1 MPRFEEKDF
10 SEIRTKGIWKR
21 LLGYAL
27 KEKKILTVG
36 LLEMALV
43 AACDVV
49 FPLMTRYSI
58 NNFIVP
64 GTSEGLPF
72 FALLYVLLVGASS
85 FGVYGFI
92 KNSGLLE
99 MQVSYAIRRDA
110 FHKLQQL
117 SFSYY
122 DTMAVGHIMSR
133 MVSDVVRLS
142 ELMAWS
148 MTDIVFAAVS
158 IVGFV
163 GVMFSLNFRLALM
176 VLVIVVPIAILS
188 NILQKL
194 ILKYQRQVRRVN
206 SKITAAYN
214 EGIAG
219 AVTTKTLD
227 REEESSAEFRELT
240 GEMRRTSIRSATVG
254 ALMMPMVMFFGSI
267 GSAIAL
273 WQGGSMVEVI
283 SFGTLS
289 AFISYSTQLFDP
301 ILTIVRIIGDFQS
314 ARAAAERV
322 FALLD
327 EPCEITDTPEVIAE
341 YGTEFAPKTEN
352 WPPIR
357 GDIEFRDVSFA
368 YKNSSPLFTH
378 FNLKVRAGEN
388 IAIVG
393 ETGAGKS
400 SLVNLVCRFY
410 EPTAGELLIDG
421 VDYRKRSMLWLQKS
435 LGYVLQTP
443 HLFSGSIAD
452 NIRYARPDASMEEVK
467 AAAALIGADG
477 FIERLEKGYETDVGE
492 GGTLLST
499 GQKQLVSF
507 ARVVLAD
514 PRIFVLDEATS
525 SIDTETEA
533 VIQNAITKVL
543 AGRTSFIIAHRL
555 STIRHADRILVVSAG
570 KVVESGTH
578 EELIAA
584 KGQYYKLYTV
594 QSSREREQELL
605 DGAE

>member
-64 GTSEGLPF
+64 STSEGLPF

-133 MVSDVVRLS
+133 MVSDVARLS

-555 STIRHADRILVVSAG
+555 STIRHATASWWSAP
-570 KVVESGTH
+570 
-578 EELIAA
+578 ARWW
-584 KGQYYKLYTV
+584 
-594 QSSREREQELL
+594 SRAPMRS
-605 DGAE
+605 

>member
-133 MVSDVVRLS
+133 MVSDVARLS

-410 EPTAGELLIDG
+410 EPTACELLIDG

>member
-133 MVSDVVRLS
+133 MVSDVARLS

-605 DGAE
+605 DGSE

>member
-133 MVSDVVRLS
+133 MVSDVARLS

-227 REEESSAEFRELT
+227 REEKSSAEFRELT

>member
-133 MVSDVVRLS
+133 MVSDVARLS

-341 YGTEFAPKTEN
+341 YGTEFSPKTEN

-605 DGAE
+605 DGSE

>member
-133 MVSDVVRLS
+133 MVSDVARLS

-214 EGIAG
+214 EGVAG

>member
-10 SEIRTKGIWKR
+10 SEIRTKGNWKR

-133 MVSDVVRLS
+133 MVSDVARLS

>member
-133 MVSDVVRLS
+133 MVSDVARLS

-327 EPCEITDTPEVIAE
+327 EPCEITDTPEVIDE

-452 NIRYARPDASMEEVK
+452 NIRYASPDASMEEVK

-533 VIQNAITKVL
+533 IIQNAITKVL

>member
-133 MVSDVVRLS
+133 MVSDVARLS

-327 EPCEITDTPEVIAE
+327 EPCEITDTPEVIDE

>member
-133 MVSDVVRLS
+133 MVSDVARLS

-555 STIRHADRILVVSAG
+555 STIRHATASWWSAP
-570 KVVESGTH
+570 
-578 EELIAA
+578 ARWW
-584 KGQYYKLYTV
+584 
-594 QSSREREQELL
+594 SRAPMRS
-605 DGAE
+605 

>member
-133 MVSDVVRLS
+133 MVSDVARLS

-452 NIRYARPDASMEEVK
+452 NIRYASPDASMEEVK

-533 VIQNAITKVL
+533 IIQNAITKVL

>member
-133 MVSDVVRLS
+133 MVSDVARLS